1 MSHTQFIAVCVCRR
15 LLLCYQHDV
24 TIRTN
29 LEMAMTELGQAQLN
43 LMTQI
48 FPRHFIEHL
57 CVSDNMGGGAPQLT
71 FNHLG
76 RSHKDVS
83 AVGCASHV
91 RQCTTA
97 LKSTGVDGHT
107 GSWAGS
113 SAAFGH
119 AETCVFLGVLNAS
132 ACCVC
137 AQFACAGQY
146 PLHGYSW

>member
-1 MSHTQFIAVCVCRR
+1 MSHAQFIAVCVCRR

-29 LEMAMTELGQAQLN
+29 LEMAMAELGQAQLN

-107 GSWAGS
+107 GSWAG
-113 SAAFGH
+113 
-119 AETCVFLGVLNAS
+119 CLGTRRHM
-132 ACCVC
+132 C
-137 AQFACAGQY
+137 
-146 PLHGYSW
+146 PLVY